1 MFNKRF
7 YEENKIQLTSY
18 LEVPKYYLNHK
29 NRIRETC
36 FLRDQKFKNLQNGI
50 IESPY
55 EEEFYRIHGSYF
67 DREIILFLE
76 DRDQWKFWLQSKN
89 VQDKDAYNKS
99 YISLDFF
106 NSNSSLGIE
115 IDSIGNHSGKEEEDF
130 ARDMYLL
137 NVFGITTLRF
147 YYDSFKGAERLIQEK
162 LRDGKPIGYIS
173 FPRTSEI
180 LFDYQYS
187 LEFKLME
194 KVYFYESIM
203 KYSGRKGLILT
214 LKDLATLKISLQ
226 DINKLR
232 QFCKRYYQ
240 QDIDIIP
247 NSQDYTLKEA
257 FRVINDIESGIKHNS
272 NIPDWIKIIEK
283 TLKNKNSKISNV
295 KFGIKELLGAI
306 YRYGYT
312 WEERLLIT

>member
-1 MFNKRF
+1 MFNKKF
-7 YEENKIQLTSY
+7 YGKNKVQLTPY
-18 LEVPKYYLNHK
+18 LEVPKYYLSSHRK
-29 NRIRETC
+29 IHETC
-36 FLRDQKFKNLQNGI
+36 ELRDLKFKNLQEGI

-55 EEEFYRIHGSYF
+55 EEMFYTNHQKF
-67 DREIILFLE
+67 DREIILFIE
-76 DRDQWKFWLQSKN
+76 DREYWSFLLKSRNITDLREINKN
-89 VQDKDAYNKS
+89 

-106 NSNSSLGIE
+106 SSKASLNIE
-115 IDSIGNHSGKEEEDF
+115 IDSIGHHANKEGEEF

-187 LEFKLME
+187 LELKLME

-295 KFGIKELLGAI
+295 KFGIKELLSAV
-306 YRYGYT
+306 YKYGYT